1 MNAIEM
7 KGITKRYERFELKD
21 LNLSVPEGMIL
32 GLVGENGAG
41 KTTAIRILLQM
52 TRPDEGS
59 VQVMGVQMPVKNPS
73 WKEDVGIV
81 LEEAGFPWSFRLA
94 DIDRMMKDIYRS
106 WDSAYF
112 FDLADRLK
120 VPKETNYHQMS
131 RGNAMKTGILCALS
145 HHPKLLVL
153 DEATSGLD
161 PLVRDDLLDIL
172 MDFTRDE
179 HHSVLLSSH
188 IVSDLEKACDMIAFL
203 HEGKLLLQEEKD
215 VLREKYCR
223 VSVTKEE
230 LDAID
235 PADILGSRTGK
246 YGTEVLMCREKAP
259 SRGESLSIEDLFI
272 FMVKGEHR

>member
-1 MNAIEM
+1 
-7 KGITKRYERFELKD
+7 
-21 LNLSVPEGMIL
+21 
-32 GLVGENGAG
+32 
-41 KTTAIRILLQM
+41 
-52 TRPDEGS
+52 
-59 VQVMGVQMPVKNPS
+59 
-73 WKEDVGIV
+73 
-81 LEEAGFPWSFRLA
+81 
-94 DIDRMMKDIYRS
+94 
-106 WDSAYF
+106 
-112 FDLADRLK
+112 
-120 VPKETNYHQMS
+120 
-131 RGNAMKTGILCALS
+131 MKTGILCALA

-215 VLREKYCR
+215 VLQENYCR
-223 VSVTKEE
+223 VSLTKEE

-235 PADILGSRTGK
+235 PADILGVRTGK
-246 YGTEVLMCREKAP
+246 YGTEALMRREKAP

-272 FMVKGEHR
+272 FMVKGEHQ